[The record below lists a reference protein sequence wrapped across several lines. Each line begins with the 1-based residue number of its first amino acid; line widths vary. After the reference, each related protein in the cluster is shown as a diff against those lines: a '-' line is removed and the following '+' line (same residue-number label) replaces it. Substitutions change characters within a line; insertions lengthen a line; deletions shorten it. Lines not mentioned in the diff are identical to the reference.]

1 MGVDGNF
8 ERLEDEVNR
17 LLQVLEEQRRENEA
31 LRQQVEDLQS
41 QGRKLQAESERYN
54 RLEGE
59 YKKAMDDR
67 QGVKERLE
75 RILARLQEIPL

>member
-17 LLQVLEEQRRENEA
+17 LLQVLEEQRRENET
-31 LRQQVEDLQS
+31 LRGQIEDLQS
-41 QGRKLQAESERYN
+41 RDRKFQAETDRYAQ
-54 RLEGE
+54 LEGE
-59 YKKAMDDR
+59 YKQAMDDR
-67 QGVKERLE
+67 QEVKKRLE

>member
-8 ERLEDEVNR
+8 EGLEDEGNR

-41 QGRKLQAESERYN
+41 QGRKLQAESERYT
-54 RLEGE
+54 RLEANT
-59 YKKAMDDR
+59 KKR
-67 QGVKERLE
+67 WTTVKRS
-75 RILARLQEIPL
+75 RSASSAS